1 MNYRSYF
8 RKRLKLRKIAF
19 DKEEAQTMDKNTTES
34 DKKKYPWTLKRA
46 AALFAVIL
54 LVTMYLLAFVS
65 ALFRFPGSAALLRI
79 SLALTVVLPLFLWI
93 LIWGIGFL
101 THKKN
106 FASVNLFNSNPEER
120 RKMEEALAAGAAPSG
135 EPDGQDTEP
144 ESK

>member
-1 MNYRSYF
+1 MNTEHS
-8 RKRLKLRKIAF
+8 
-19 DKEEAQTMDKNTTES
+19 NTNTHKAGS
-34 DKKKYPWTLKRA
+34 GKKPPWTLKRA

-101 THKKN
+101 TGFLTHKKN

>member
-1 MNYRSYF
+1 MRFSHTCYKRKVTIMNTEHS
-8 RKRLKLRKIAF
+8 
-19 DKEEAQTMDKNTTES
+19 NTNTHKAGS
-34 DKKKYPWTLKRA
+34 GKKAPWTLKRA

-54 LVTMYLLAFVS
+54 LVTMYLLAFIS

-106 FASVNLFNSNPEER
+106 FASINLFNSNPEER
-120 RKMEEALAAGAAPSG
+120 RKMEEALARSGSPSEEAAGK
-135 EPDGQDTEP
+135 DTEP

>member
-1 MNYRSYF
+1 MST
-8 RKRLKLRKIAF
+8 
-19 DKEEAQTMDKNTTES
+19 EPSNTS
-34 DKKKYPWTLKRA
+34 NNKAGSGKKAPWTLKRA

-65 ALFRFPGSAALLRI
+65 AIFHFPGSAALLRI

-106 FASVNLFNSNPEER
+106 FASINLLNSNPEER
-120 RKMEEALAAGAAPSG
+120 RKMEEALAAGTAPSG

>member
-1 MNYRSYF
+1 MNTDPS
-8 RKRLKLRKIAF
+8 
-19 DKEEAQTMDKNTTES
+19 NTS
-34 DKKKYPWTLKRA
+34 NHKADSGKKAPWTLKRA

-65 ALFRFPGSAALLRI
+65 AICHFPGSAALARI

>member
-1 MNYRSYF
+1 MIMNTEHS
-8 RKRLKLRKIAF
+8 
-19 DKEEAQTMDKNTTES
+19 NTNTHKAGS
-34 DKKKYPWTLKRA
+34 GKKAPWTLKRA

-106 FASVNLFNSNPEER
+106 FASINLLNSNPEER
-120 RKMEEALAAGAAPSG
+120 RKMEEALTAGAAPSG

>member
-1 MNYRSYF
+1 MNTEPS
-8 RKRLKLRKIAF
+8 
-19 DKEEAQTMDKNTTES
+19 NTS
-34 DKKKYPWTLKRA
+34 NNKAGSGKKAPWTLKRA

-65 ALFRFPGSAALLRI
+65 AIFHFPGSAALLRI

-106 FASVNLFNSNPEER
+106 FASINLLNSNPEER

>member
-1 MNYRSYF
+1 MIMNTEHS
-8 RKRLKLRKIAF
+8 
-19 DKEEAQTMDKNTTES
+19 NTNTHKAGS
-34 DKKKYPWTLKRA
+34 GKKAPWTLKRA

-106 FASVNLFNSNPEER
+106 FASINLLNSNPEER
-120 RKMEEALAAGAAPSG
+120 RKMEEALAAGAAPSA
-135 EPDGQDTEP
+135 EIDGQDTEP

>member
-1 MNYRSYF
+1 MNTEPS
-8 RKRLKLRKIAF
+8 
-19 DKEEAQTMDKNTTES
+19 NTS
-34 DKKKYPWTLKRA
+34 NNKAGSGKKAPWTLKRA

-120 RKMEEALAAGAAPSG
+120 RKMEEALAAVRFFMF
-135 EPDGQDTEP
+135 
-144 ESK
+144 

>member
-1 MNYRSYF
+1 MNTEPS
-8 RKRLKLRKIAF
+8 
-19 DKEEAQTMDKNTTES
+19 NTS
-34 DKKKYPWTLKRA
+34 NNKAGSGKKAPWTLKRA

-65 ALFRFPGSAALLRI
+65 AIFHFPGSAALLRI

-93 LIWGIGFL
+93 LIWFL

-106 FASVNLFNSNPEER
+106 FASINLLNSNPEER
-120 RKMEEALAAGAAPSG
+120 RKMEEALARSGSPSEEAA
-135 EPDGQDTEP
+135 GQDTEP

>member
-1 MNYRSYF
+1 MIMNTEHS
-8 RKRLKLRKIAF
+8 
-19 DKEEAQTMDKNTTES
+19 NTNTHKAGS
-34 DKKKYPWTLKRA
+34 GKKAPWTLKRA

>member
-1 MNYRSYF
+1 MST
-8 RKRLKLRKIAF
+8 
-19 DKEEAQTMDKNTTES
+19 EPSNTS
-34 DKKKYPWTLKRA
+34 NNKAGSGKKAPWTLKRA

-65 ALFRFPGSAALLRI
+65 ALFHFPGSAALLRI

-106 FASVNLFNSNPEER
+106 FASINLLNSNPEER
-120 RKMEEALAAGAAPSG
+120 RKMEEALAAGTAPSG

>member
-1 MNYRSYF
+1 MRFSHTCYKRKVTIMNTEHS
-8 RKRLKLRKIAF
+8 
-19 DKEEAQTMDKNTTES
+19 NTNTHKAGS
-34 DKKKYPWTLKRA
+34 GKKAPWTLKRA

-54 LVTMYLLAFVS
+54 LVTMYLLAFIS

-106 FASVNLFNSNPEER
+106 FASINLLNSNPEER
-120 RKMEEALAAGAAPSG
+120 RKMEEALAKNAAPF
-135 EPDGQDTEP
+135 EKAAGQDTEP